1 MIKFIKYKRNEV
13 EIIDPEGKSLGFA
26 DEFTLNDIQC
36 QIAEQ
41 KLEGYICKWNDIVLT
56 INPKGEL
63 SDWPT
68 GMFDLTQL
76 LFARLFKARTGKPID
91 VDLNTRIEKYREK

>member
-13 EIIDPEGKSLGFA
+13 EKIDPEGKSLGFA

-41 KLEGYICKWNDIVLT
+41 KLEGYTCKWNNIVLT

-63 SDWPT
+63 SN
-68 GMFDLTQL
+68 FKQNYIKLINFIKIFCLL
-76 LFARLFKARTGKPID
+76 LFFYIFIIKGKENYYSI
-91 VDLNTRIEKYREK
+91 N

>member
-1 MIKFIKYKRNEV
+1 MN
-13 EIIDPEGKSLGFA
+13 
-26 DEFTLNDIQC
+26 
-36 QIAEQ
+36 
-41 KLEGYICKWNDIVLT
+41 
-56 INPKGEL
+56 GEL